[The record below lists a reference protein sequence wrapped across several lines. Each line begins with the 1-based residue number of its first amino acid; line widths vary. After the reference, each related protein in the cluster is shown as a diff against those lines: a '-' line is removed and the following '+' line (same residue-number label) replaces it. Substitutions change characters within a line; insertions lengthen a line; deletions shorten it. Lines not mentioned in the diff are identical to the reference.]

1 VKGKIQ
7 QGFTLIELM
16 IVIAI
21 IGILAA
27 IAIPAY
33 QDYTVRSQVSE
44 GIALASA
51 TKAAVAEFYSARG
64 TWPTDSATG
73 AATDAFSWTA
83 TTQPKSKYV
92 TGITVEDGTIVIAYG
107 GDINPRATAGGLNKL
122 TLRPGATA
130 NGDINWSCGYAT
142 YPPATVT
149 VQNTA
154 PTTTTNILGKFLP
167 STCRAGT

>member
-1 VKGKIQ
+1 MKGKIQ
-7 QGFTLIELM
+7 RGFTLIELM

-51 TKAAVAEFYSARG
+51 TKAAVSEFYSARG
-64 TWPTDSATG
+64 TWPTDTAAG
-73 AATDAFSWTA
+73 AATDAFQWTT

-92 TGITVEDGTIVIAYG
+92 SGITVDDGTIVITYG
-107 GDINPRATAGGLNKL
+107 GEINPRAIANGLDTL

-130 NGDINWSCGYAT
+130 NGDIVWACGYAT
-142 YPPATVT
+142 YPPANVT
-149 VQNTA
+149 VQNAA
-154 PTTTTNILGKFLP
+154 PGTPTDILGKFLP